1 MKFFTGLLLS
11 GGIAYL
17 AYRAHALNR
26 SGSIAAGVL
35 GTIVFGLGGVG
46 WAVVLLTFFIS
57 SSGLSVLFSK
67 PKQSVDQNFAKGSR
81 RDAGQVTANGGVA
94 GVLAL
99 VFFLLSRF
107 APESSRLSIYW
118 IGFAASLA
126 GANADTWGT
135 EVGVLSRS
143 AVLTND
149 FQAGT

>member
-1 MKFFTGLLLS
+1 MMKFFTGLLLS

-35 GTIVFGLGGVG
+35 GTIVFGLGGGGG

-99 VFFLLSRF
+99 G
-107 APESSRLSIYW
+107 SSLYPDS
-118 IGFAASLA
+118 SLKVH
-126 GANADTWGT
+126 G
-135 EVGVLSRS
+135 
-143 AVLTND
+143 
-149 FQAGT
+149 